1 MVNFTFFKILF
12 RNKERNL
19 DRLLILPF
27 FMLLSLTIGV
37 SGYSQTQ
44 TTHSAGPNDAVI
56 LSTLDGSGVVLSNP
70 ILVKGDRTKQIALF
84 SGGIPAGLA
93 ISNGILFSTGL
104 ASDDLAAKNAKL
116 SVSNEPTRRT
126 PIDPDLATLNADA
139 NNDAVVYTF
148 KVTLDAK
155 MTAIRIFFQFGSE
168 EYPDF
173 VGSKYNDVFGF
184 FISGPG
190 ITGTKNIAKLP
201 SSDREISVNSVNGGV
216 LGVSKDATGTPTT
229 DLGQTAYYINNG
241 HTNTGAKNTGT
252 AVKPVFVE
260 YNGLTKM
267 LSYDLTGLTP
277 GATYDFKIAIA
288 DVGDGQYD
296 SGVFVDVITASYGA
310 DLSVKKEVVGTPKKV
325 GDEAVFTITASNAGP
340 YGATG
345 VKVNDLLPSGYT
357 FTSASPSVGTYNTGT
372 GVWNIGTLGNRASA
386 TLTVRGTLKATG
398 DHNNIASI
406 TGIEEDPDLT
416 NNESSQYPVKR
427 PTALN
432 DTKTTNE
439 DTPVTINVT
448 ANDTDPDGTIDVAT
462 VDLDP
467 ATAGIQTTFSVT
479 GQGTYSVDALGVV
492 TFTPAANYN
501 GVATAINYTVNDKDG
516 FISNS
521 ATITVTVTAVNDKPV
536 AVNDNAETDEDTVV
550 TIDVTANDTDVDGTI
565 DVASVD
571 LDPATAGIQTS
582 FSVTGQGTY
591 SVDNSGIVTFTPA
604 ANYNGT
610 TTPINYTVHDNQGAV
625 SASAT
630 ITVKVKA
637 VNDKPVAVND
647 SAETDEDTVVTI
659 DVTANDTDVD
669 GTIDVT
675 SVDLDPATAG
685 IQTSFSVTG
694 QGTYSVDNS
703 GIVTFTPAA
712 NYNGT
717 TTPINYTVNDNQGAV
732 SASATITVKVK
743 AVNDKPVAVNDNA
756 ETDEDTV
763 VTIDVTANDTDV
775 DGTIDVTSVD
785 LDPAT
790 TGIQTSFSVTGQGTY
805 SVDNSGIVTFTPAA
819 NYNGTTTPISYTVQD
834 NQGAVSASATITVK
848 VKAVNDKPV
857 AVNDN
862 AETDEDTVVTI
873 DVTAN
878 DTDVDGTIDVAS
890 VDLDPATAGIQTSFS
905 VTGQGTYSVDALG
918 IVTFTPAANYNGTTT
933 PISYTVNDNQGAVSA
948 SATITVKVKA
958 VNDKPVA
965 VNDNAET
972 DEDTVVTIDVTAN
985 DTDVDGTIDV
995 ASVDLDPATAGTQKT
1010 FSVTGQGTYSVDNS
1024 GIVTFTPAANY
1035 NGTTTP
1041 ISYTVHD
1048 NQGAVSASATITV
1061 KVKAIN
1067 DKPVAVNDNAE
1078 TDEDTV
1084 VTIDV
1089 TANDTD
1095 VDGTIDVTSVDLDP
1109 ATAGIQTSFS
1119 VTGQGTYSVD
1129 NSGIVTFT
1137 PAANYNGTTTPISYT
1152 VQDNQGAVSASATIT
1167 VKVKAVNDKPVA
1179 VNDSAETDEDT
1190 VVTID
1195 VTANDTDVDGT
1206 IDVASVDLDPATAG
1220 IQTSFSV
1227 TGQGTYS
1234 VDALGV
1240 VTFTPAANYNGTT
1253 TPISY
1258 TVHDNQGAVSAS
1270 ATITVKV
1277 KAVNDKPVA
1286 VNDNA
1291 ETDEDTVVTID
1302 VTANDTDVDGT
1313 IDVASVDLDPATA
1326 GIQTSFSVTGQGT
1339 YSVDNSGIV
1348 TFTPA
1353 ANYNGTTTPIN
1364 YTVQDNQGA
1373 VSASATITVKVKAVN
1388 DKPVAVNDNAETD
1401 EDTVVTIDVTANDT
1415 DVDGT
1420 IDVASVD
1427 LDPATAG
1434 IQTSF
1439 SVTGQGTYSVDN
1451 SGIVTFTPAAN
1462 YNGTTTPINYTV
1474 QDNQGA
1480 VSASA
1485 TITVKVKAV
1494 NDKPVAVN
1502 DNAETDEDTVVTIDV
1517 TANDTDVDGTIDV
1530 ASVDLDPATAG
1541 IQTTFSVT
1549 GQGTYSVDA
1558 LGIVTF
1564 TPAANYNG
1572 TTTPISYT
1580 VNDNQGA
1587 VSASATITVKV
1598 KAVNDKPVAVN
1609 DNAETDEDTVV
1620 TIDVTANDTD
1630 VDGTIDVASVD
1641 LDPATA
1647 GIQTSFSVT
1656 GQGTYSVD
1664 NSGIVTFTPAAN
1676 YNGTTTPI
1684 NYTVQDNQGAV
1695 SASATI
1701 TVKVK
1706 AVNDKPVAV
1715 NDNAETDEDTV
1726 VTIDVTANDT
1736 DVDGTIDVAS
1746 VDLDPATAGIQT
1758 TFSVTGQ
1765 GTYSVDALGIVTF
1778 TPAANYNGTTT
1789 PISYTVNDNQGA
1801 VSASATITVK
1811 VKAVNDKPVAVND
1824 SAETDEDTVVT
1835 IDVTANDTD
1844 VDGTI
1849 DVTSVD
1855 LDPATAGIQTSF
1867 SVTGQGTYSV
1877 DNSGIVTFTPAA
1889 NYNGTTTPISYTVQD
1904 NQGAV
1909 SASATITVK
1918 VKAVNDKPVA
1928 VNDSAETDED
1938 TVVTIDV
1945 TANDTD
1951 VDGTIDVASVDLDPA
1966 TAGIQTSFSV
1976 TGQGTY
1982 SVDNLGIVTFTPAA
1996 NYNGTTTPINYTV
2009 NDNQGAVSAS
2019 ATITVKVKAVN
2030 DKPVA
2035 VNDSAETDEDT
2046 VVTIDVTANDTDVD
2060 GTIDVASVDL
2070 DPATA
2075 GTQKTFSVTGQ
2086 GTYSV
2091 DNSGIVTFTPAAN
2104 YNGTTTPI
2112 SYTVNDNQGAVSASA
2127 TITVKVKA
2135 VNDKPVAVND
2145 NAETDEDTVVTIDV
2159 TANDT
2164 DVDGTI
2170 DVASVDLDPATAGI
2184 QTSFS
2189 VTGQGTYSVDNSGI
2203 VTFTPAANYNGT
2215 TTPISYTVNDN
2226 QGAVSASATITVKVK
2241 AVNDKPVADNDT
2253 YIVAEG
2259 ETLTIASPGV
2269 LVNDT
2274 DVEGDTLTAVLV
2286 TGPTHGTLTFNADG
2300 SFSYTHDGTET
2311 LADSFTYKVNDGTV
2325 DGNTVTVN
2333 ITVKAVNDAPVVRND
2348 INSIISSTSEATG
2361 IKALQANDIDGTIA
2375 SYTILTLPSHG
2386 VLAVGGVPVTV
2397 NQVLTPLEAGTLT
2410 YDPSGTFTGIDTFT
2424 FTATD
2429 DLFATALTAGTITI
2443 PVGNNAPIV
2452 EDIITTGIPSR
2463 AGVTAISALKGTDTD
2478 GTIADYTVLS
2488 LPSNGILALDG
2499 VPVTIN
2505 QVLTPL
2511 EVGRLT
2517 YAPSGAFSGND
2528 IFTFIATDNNGAIS
2542 SLGKVTIKVEKTILD
2557 AKNDVIP
2564 SVVGIDKT
2572 ITVVNVL
2579 DNDLLN
2585 NTPVVISDI
2594 KLGVL
2599 TSDPKGMLTLK
2610 PDGTVEL
2617 SPNAP
2622 AGDYSLTYEICEKA
2636 NASNCTSAV
2645 VLVTVE
2651 APTMTVTTNSY
2662 CSDNAPYVSYTV
2674 TGDNFVPTGL
2684 LTINWIDS
2692 ANKIVATQT
2701 NMPLNGSVLWPGAIV
2716 DANKKATDWPGWILV
2731 GGQWI
2736 EGNDG
2741 FELTRPAVKMQF
2753 SLNPTKTV
2761 VVNYPSAIS
2770 GCNAM
2775 PTFGINASNDDDAA
2789 LANGLNGSSKVIN
2802 VLDNDK
2808 LNGVPVKPADVI
2820 IKGLDLPKGITLNA
2834 DGTIDVAPST
2844 KGGNYTVTYQICEK
2858 ANQSNC
2864 TTATAKVFVEVPE
2877 ISIIKTVELN
2887 DSNNNGYAEAGETL
2901 TYSFAITN
2909 TGNADLENIQVSDPL
2924 PGILMNGG
2932 PINLAAGQSDMS
2944 SISGTYTLTQADVNS
2959 GSISNQ
2965 AIVSGSTKSGITV
2978 SDKSDSS
2985 DLKGEKPTVLGLSGC
3000 VIKVYN
3006 AVSSN
3011 GDNKNERFYI
3021 QGIECYPENTVQ
3033 IYNRWGVLVFERDHY
3048 NNNDIAFRGVS
3059 EGRVTVKDSDGLPEG
3074 TYYYIIR
3081 YKDKQSNAQ
3090 QEAGYLYLTK

>member
-1 MVNFTFFKILF
+1 
-12 RNKERNL
+12 
-19 DRLLILPF
+19 
-27 FMLLSLTIGV
+27 
-37 SGYSQTQ
+37 
-44 TTHSAGPNDAVI
+44 
-56 LSTLDGSGVVLSNP
+56 
-70 ILVKGDRTKQIALF
+70 
-84 SGGIPAGLA
+84 
-93 ISNGILFSTGL
+93 
-104 ASDDLAAKNAKL
+104 
-116 SVSNEPTRRT
+116 
-126 PIDPDLATLNADA
+126 
-139 NNDAVVYTF
+139 
-148 KVTLDAK
+148 
-155 MTAIRIFFQFGSE
+155 
-168 EYPDF
+168 
-173 VGSKYNDVFGF
+173 
-184 FISGPG
+184 
-190 ITGTKNIAKLP
+190 
-201 SSDREISVNSVNGGV
+201 
-216 LGVSKDATGTPTT
+216 
-229 DLGQTAYYINNG
+229 
-241 HTNTGAKNTGT
+241 
-252 AVKPVFVE
+252 
-260 YNGLTKM
+260 
-267 LSYDLTGLTP
+267 
-277 GATYDFKIAIA
+277 
-288 DVGDGQYD
+288 
-296 SGVFVDVITASYGA
+296 
-310 DLSVKKEVVGTPKKV
+310 
-325 GDEAVFTITASNAGP
+325 
-340 YGATG
+340 
-345 VKVNDLLPSGYT
+345 
-357 FTSASPSVGTYNTGT
+357 
-372 GVWNIGTLGNRASA
+372 
-386 TLTVRGTLKATG
+386 
-398 DHNNIASI
+398 
-406 TGIEEDPDLT
+406 
-416 NNESSQYPVKR
+416 
-427 PTALN
+427 
-432 DTKTTNE
+432 
-439 DTPVTINVT
+439 
-448 ANDTDPDGTIDVAT
+448 
-462 VDLDP
+462 
-467 ATAGIQTTFSVT
+467 
-479 GQGTYSVDALGVV
+479 
-492 TFTPAANYN
+492 
-501 GVATAINYTVNDKDG
+501 
-516 FISNS
+516 
-521 ATITVTVTAVNDKPV
+521 
-536 AVNDNAETDEDTVV
+536 
-550 TIDVTANDTDVDGTI
+550 
-565 DVASVD
+565 
-571 LDPATAGIQTS
+571 
-582 FSVTGQGTY
+582 
-591 SVDNSGIVTFTPA
+591 
-604 ANYNGT
+604 
-610 TTPINYTVHDNQGAV
+610 
-625 SASAT
+625 ASAT

-669 GTIDVT
+669 GTIDV
-675 SVDLDPATAG
+675 A
-685 IQTSFSVTG
+685 
-694 QGTYSVDNS
+694 
-703 GIVTFTPAA
+703 
-712 NYNGT
+712 
-717 TTPINYTVNDNQGAV
+717 
-732 SASATITVKVK
+732 
-743 AVNDKPVAVNDNA
+743 
-756 ETDEDTV
+756 
-763 VTIDVTANDTDV
+763 
-775 DGTIDVTSVD
+775 SVD

-805 SVDNSGIVTFTPAA
+805 SVDNS
-819 NYNGTTTPISYTVQD
+819 
-834 NQGAVSASATITVK
+834 
-848 VKAVNDKPV
+848 
-857 AVNDN
+857 
-862 AETDEDTVVTI
+862 
-873 DVTAN
+873 
-878 DTDVDGTIDVAS
+878 
-890 VDLDPATAGIQTSFS
+890 
-905 VTGQGTYSVDALG
+905 G

-995 ASVDLDPATAGTQKT
+995 ASVDLDPATTGIQTS

-1041 ISYTVHD
+1041 ISYTVND

-1061 KVKAIN
+1061 KVKAVN

-1179 VNDSAETDEDT
+1179 VNDSAE
-1190 VVTID
+1190 I
-1195 VTANDTDVDGT
+1195 
-1206 IDVASVDLDPATAG
+1206 
-1220 IQTSFSV
+1220 
-1227 TGQGTYS
+1227 
-1234 VDALGV
+1234 
-1240 VTFTPAANYNGTT
+1240 
-1253 TPISY
+1253 
-1258 TVHDNQGAVSAS
+1258 
-1270 ATITVKV
+1270 
-1277 KAVNDKPVA
+1277 
-1286 VNDNA
+1286 
-1291 ETDEDTVVTID
+1291 
-1302 VTANDTDVDGT
+1302 
-1313 IDVASVDLDPATA
+1313 
-1326 GIQTSFSVTGQGT
+1326 
-1339 YSVDNSGIV
+1339 
-1348 TFTPA
+1348 
-1353 ANYNGTTTPIN
+1353 
-1364 YTVQDNQGA
+1364 
-1373 VSASATITVKVKAVN
+1373 
-1388 DKPVAVNDNAETD
+1388 
-1401 EDTVVTIDVTANDT
+1401 
-1415 DVDGT
+1415 
-1420 IDVASVD
+1420 
-1427 LDPATAG
+1427 
-1434 IQTSF
+1434 
-1439 SVTGQGTYSVDN
+1439 
-1451 SGIVTFTPAAN
+1451 
-1462 YNGTTTPINYTV
+1462 
-1474 QDNQGA
+1474 
-1480 VSASA
+1480 
-1485 TITVKVKAV
+1485 
-1494 NDKPVAVN
+1494 
-1502 DNAETDEDTVVTIDV
+1502 DEDTVVTIDV

-1549 GQGTYSVDA
+1549 GQGTYSVD
-1558 LGIVTF
+1558 
-1564 TPAANYNG
+1564 
-1572 TTTPISYT
+1572 
-1580 VNDNQGA
+1580 
-1587 VSASATITVKV
+1587 
-1598 KAVNDKPVAVN
+1598 
-1609 DNAETDEDTVV
+1609 
-1620 TIDVTANDTD
+1620 
-1630 VDGTIDVASVD
+1630 
-1641 LDPATA
+1641 
-1647 GIQTSFSVT
+1647 
-1656 GQGTYSVD
+1656 
-1664 NSGIVTFTPAAN
+1664 NS
-1676 YNGTTTPI
+1676 
-1684 NYTVQDNQGAV
+1684 
-1695 SASATI
+1695 
-1701 TVKVK
+1701 
-1706 AVNDKPVAV
+1706 
-1715 NDNAETDEDTV
+1715 
-1726 VTIDVTANDT
+1726 
-1736 DVDGTIDVAS
+1736 
-1746 VDLDPATAGIQT
+1746 
-1758 TFSVTGQ
+1758 
-1765 GTYSVDALGIVTF
+1765 
-1778 TPAANYNGTTT
+1778 
-1789 PISYTVNDNQGA
+1789 
-1801 VSASATITVK
+1801 
-1811 VKAVNDKPVAVND
+1811 
-1824 SAETDEDTVVT
+1824 
-1835 IDVTANDTD
+1835 
-1844 VDGTI
+1844 
-1849 DVTSVD
+1849 
-1855 LDPATAGIQTSF
+1855 
-1867 SVTGQGTYSV
+1867 
-1877 DNSGIVTFTPAA
+1877 
-1889 NYNGTTTPISYTVQD
+1889 
-1904 NQGAV
+1904 
-1909 SASATITVK
+1909 
-1918 VKAVNDKPVA
+1918 
-1928 VNDSAETDED
+1928 
-1938 TVVTIDV
+1938 
-1945 TANDTD
+1945 
-1951 VDGTIDVASVDLDPA
+1951 
-1966 TAGIQTSFSV
+1966 
-1976 TGQGTY
+1976 
-1982 SVDNLGIVTFTPAA
+1982 GIVTFTPAA

-2035 VNDSAETDEDT
+2035 
-2046 VVTIDVTANDTDVD
+2046 
-2060 GTIDVASVDL
+2060 
-2070 DPATA
+2070 
-2075 GTQKTFSVTGQ
+2075 
-2086 GTYSV
+2086 
-2091 DNSGIVTFTPAAN
+2091 
-2104 YNGTTTPI
+2104 
-2112 SYTVNDNQGAVSASA
+2112 
-2127 TITVKVKA
+2127 
-2135 VNDKPVAVND
+2135 
-2145 NAETDEDTVVTIDV
+2145 
-2159 TANDT
+2159 
-2164 DVDGTI
+2164 
-2170 DVASVDLDPATAGI
+2170 
-2184 QTSFS
+2184 
-2189 VTGQGTYSVDNSGI
+2189 
-2203 VTFTPAANYNGT
+2203 
-2215 TTPISYTVNDN
+2215 
-2226 QGAVSASATITVKVK
+2226 
-2241 AVNDKPVADNDT
+2241 DNDT

-2259 ETLTIASPGV
+2259 ETLTITSPGV

-2286 TGPTHGTLTFNADG
+2286 TGPTHGILTFNADG

-2452 EDIITTGIPSR
+2452 EDIITAGIPSR
-2463 AGVTAISALKGTDTD
+2463 AGVTAISTLKGTDTD

-2585 NTPVVISDI
+2585 NRPVVISDI

-2701 NMPLNGSVLWPGAIV
+2701 NMPLNGSVLWPGAVV

-2844 KGGNYTVTYQICEK
+2844 KGGNYTITYQICEK

-2901 TYSFAITN
+2901 TYSFTITN
-2909 TGNADLENIQVSDPL
+2909 TGNVDLENIQVSDPL

-2965 AIVSGSTKSGITV
+2965 ATVSGSTKSGITV
-2978 SDKSDSS
+2978 SDKSDFS